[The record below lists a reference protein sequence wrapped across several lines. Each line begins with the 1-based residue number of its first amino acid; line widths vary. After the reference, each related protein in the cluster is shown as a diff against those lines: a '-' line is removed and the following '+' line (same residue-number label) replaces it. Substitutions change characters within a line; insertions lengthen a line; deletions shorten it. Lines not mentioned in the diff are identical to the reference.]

1 MVRVVKPNGWII
13 ITDYRKA
20 FLNKFFLH
28 SHRKET
34 HEPFD
39 GHELDVLFAKA
50 GLRNRKVYP
59 IKRFIIGVGRKKLRR
74 F

>member
-1 MVRVVKPNGWII
+1 MNFQK
-13 ITDYRKA
+13 T
-20 FLNKFFLH
+20 FLSKFICH

-59 IKRFIIGVGRKKLRR
+59 IKRFIIGVGRKNLRDFR
-74 F
+74 YP